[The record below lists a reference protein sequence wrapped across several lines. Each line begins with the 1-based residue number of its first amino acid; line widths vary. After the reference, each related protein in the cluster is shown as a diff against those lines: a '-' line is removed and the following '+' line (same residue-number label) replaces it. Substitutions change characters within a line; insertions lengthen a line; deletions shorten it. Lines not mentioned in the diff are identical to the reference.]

1 MPDAWTDRL
10 SAFIDG
16 ELDTEEQLALE
27 RHLAECSA
35 CRADIAAL
43 RGVQQWATS
52 YAGRPAHADVWNGVA
67 GAIRSR
73 RVVDLPTRAGR
84 RGRGLTLPVA
94 LAASVVL
101 LFVGSV
107 SWWAA
112 RATAPAPA
120 ARAGVSRAELFA
132 PRQAQAALL
141 VAERYGAAVAQ
152 LEQALL
158 QDGVLDSATIRVV
171 RSKLDVIDRAIGE
184 AREALAKDPGS
195 AYLADHFANMMRRKL
210 TLLRSA
216 SAVRS
221 S

>member
-16 ELDTEEQLALE
+16 ELEAEEQRALE
-27 RHLAECSA
+27 LHLAECSD
-35 CRADIAAL
+35 CRANAAAL
-43 RGVQQWATS
+43 RDMQQWAAT
-52 YAGRPAHADVWNGVA
+52 YPGRPVHADVWNGVA

-73 RVVDLPTRAGR
+73 RAVDLPTRAGR
-84 RGRGLTLPVA
+84 RGYGITLPLA

-101 LFVGSV
+101 LLVGSV

-112 RATAPAPA
+112 RATAPGSAAP
-120 ARAGVSRAELFA
+120 AGVSSTELFA

-171 RSKLDVIDRAIGE
+171 RSKLEVIDRAIGE

-195 AYLADHFANMMRRKL
+195 AYLADHFASMMRRKL
-210 TLLRSA
+210 NLLRSA